1 MWELYSKS
9 FKTKSRL
16 LLQAK
21 SVEPSTKLQT
31 LQLRRKNKSFKEILS
46 SIIPKTDP
54 YGAT

>member
-1 MWELYSKS
+1 MWELYSNS

-46 SIIPKTDP
+46 SMIPKTDP